1 MKQITIDYTVSPASV
16 SDEILGHQGESLATE
31 LAVKLPAE
39 MINDGSIAEF
49 CGAFGSRIGI
59 FHSKRIKKSEI
70 TDGVLSVP
78 ITAEISSKPSV
89 SFQVE
94 AFSSDDSLIMKTS
107 LIEGLTFD
115 KSVCRNHSD
124 LSSSVDPA
132 ELANITAE
140 IKANTLARHT
150 HANIETLNKLGDSNG
165 NLTYDGKLVGGS
177 DKIKIKR
184 REFDMSNVGEDY
196 VDGFAFIDIFATNT
210 ISFFVKE
217 NLPNNARI
225 VDFDIEFNGN
235 IYSSSELA
243 INDLISYFD
252 NIQIHPSL
260 HYDAGMA
267 AYLAVT
273 IACNDPTV
281 LLYSNIGNE
290 YNLTK
295 LFLYYIDSEVEII
308 PYE

>member
-150 HANIETLNKLGDSNG
+150 HANIETLNKLGETNG
-165 NLTYDGKLVGGS
+165 NLTYKGREVGSGGS
-177 DKIKIKR
+177 GGSGGLGGKDEIYIGSGEMPEGYVLQIDPEGTADTIPTKTSQLENDSGFIT
-184 REFDMSNVGEDY
+184 VGD
-196 VDGFAFIDIFATNT
+196 
-210 ISFFVKE
+210 
-217 NLPNNARI
+217 LPNPELPSVTEADNGKVLRVVNGMWAAALIPNAEG
-225 VDFDIEFNGN
+225 VGF
-235 IYSSSELA
+235 
-243 INDLISYFD
+243 
-252 NIQIHPSL
+252 
-260 HYDAGMA
+260 
-267 AYLAVT
+267 
-273 IACNDPTV
+273 
-281 LLYSNIGNE
+281 
-290 YNLTK
+290 
-295 LFLYYIDSEVEII
+295 
-308 PYE
+308 

>member
-49 CGAFGSRIGI
+49 CGAFGSRIGV
-59 FHSKRIKKSEI
+59 FHSKRIAKSEI

-107 LIEGLTFD
+107 LIEGLTFN

-124 LSSSVDPA
+124 LSSVVDPA

-150 HANIETLNKLGDSNG
+150 HTNIETLDKLGETNG
-165 NLTYDGKLVGGS
+165 NLTYKGREVGSGGS
-177 DKIKIKR
+177 GDLGGKDEIYVGSG
-184 REFDMSNVGEDY
+184 DMPEGY
-196 VDGFAFIDIFATNT
+196 VLQIDPEGTADTIPTKTSELENDSGFITASD
-210 ISFFVKE
+210 
-217 NLPNNARI
+217 LPNPELPSVTEADNGKVLRVVNGAWAADTIPNAEG
-225 VDFDIEFNGN
+225 VGF
-235 IYSSSELA
+235 
-243 INDLISYFD
+243 
-252 NIQIHPSL
+252 
-260 HYDAGMA
+260 
-267 AYLAVT
+267 
-273 IACNDPTV
+273 
-281 LLYSNIGNE
+281 
-290 YNLTK
+290 
-295 LFLYYIDSEVEII
+295 
-308 PYE
+308 

>member
-16 SDEILGHQGESLATE
+16 SDEILGNQGESLATE

-49 CGAFGSRIGI
+49 CGAFGSRIGV

-107 LIEGLTFD
+107 LIEGLTFN

-124 LSSSVDPA
+124 LSSVVDPA

-150 HANIETLNKLGDSNG
+150 HANIETLDKLGDSG
-165 NLTYDGKLVGGS
+165 GTLTYKGREVGSGGS
-177 DKIKIKR
+177 GGSGGKDEIYIG
-184 REFDMSNVGEDY
+184 SGEMPEGY
-196 VDGFAFIDIFATNT
+196 VLQIDPEGTADSIPTKTSQLINDSGFIT
-210 ISFFVKE
+210 VKD
-217 NLPNNARI
+217 LPNPELPSVTEADNGKVLRVVNGAWA
-225 VDFDIEFNGN
+225 VDTIPDN
-235 IYSSSELA
+235 SEQVIAELESMIDESGVLA
-243 INDLISYFD
+243 
-252 NIQIHPSL
+252 
-260 HYDAGMA
+260 
-267 AYLAVT
+267 
-273 IACNDPTV
+273 
-281 LLYSNIGNE
+281 
-290 YNLTK
+290 
-295 LFLYYIDSEVEII
+295 
-308 PYE
+308 